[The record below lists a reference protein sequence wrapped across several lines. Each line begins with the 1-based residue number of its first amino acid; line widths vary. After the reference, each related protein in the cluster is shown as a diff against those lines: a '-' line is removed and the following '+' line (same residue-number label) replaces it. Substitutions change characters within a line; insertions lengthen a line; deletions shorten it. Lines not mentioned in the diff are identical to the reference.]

1 MPTNNLEVLR
11 KDKRKTIRD
20 VAAETKIGQTA
31 VWKME
36 NGLQGISV
44 VYAITLAKYYGVTTD
59 FLFGISDLKN
69 GIKET
74 IVYKDRD
81 ITYQA
86 VLETINKFSKDDLLK
101 LSGAVDN
108 ALRRK
113 SELNSSQSESKP
125 LFDDK
130 KHNNA

>member
-1 MPTNNLEVLR
+1 MPTNNLLVLR
-11 KDKRKTIRD
+11 NEKRKTIRD
-20 VAAETKIGQTA
+20 VAADTKIGQTA

-36 NGLQGISV
+36 NGLQSITDE
-44 VYAITLAKYYGVTTD
+44 YAIILSKYYGVSID
-59 FLFGISDLKN
+59 FLFGISELRN
-69 GIKET
+69 GSREVMI
-74 IVYKDRD
+74 YKDRD

-86 VLETINKFSKDDLLK
+86 VLENINKFSKDDLLK

-113 SELNSSQSESKP
+113 SELNGSQSESKP
-125 LFDDK
+125 LFEDK

>member
-1 MPTNNLEVLR
+1 MTNNLR
-11 KDKRKTIRD
+11 KIRD
-20 VAAETKIGQTA
+20 SKRYTLKEVAEKT
-31 VWKME
+31 
-36 NGLQGISV
+36 GISYSV
-44 VYAITLAKYYGVTTD
+44 LSRIELGERDLNEYHIRALADFYKVPTD
-59 FLFGISDLKN
+59 YILCRETASLPQ
-69 GIKET
+69 T

-86 VLETINKFSKDDLLK
+86 VLENINKFSKDDLLK

-113 SELNSSQSESKP
+113 SELNGSQSESKP
-125 LFDDK
+125 LFEDK

>member
-36 NGLQGISV
+36 NGLQGISD

-86 VLETINKFSKDDLLK
+86 PLE
-101 LSGAVDN
+101 
-108 ALRRK
+108 
-113 SELNSSQSESKP
+113 
-125 LFDDK
+125 
-130 KHNNA
+130 NNCR